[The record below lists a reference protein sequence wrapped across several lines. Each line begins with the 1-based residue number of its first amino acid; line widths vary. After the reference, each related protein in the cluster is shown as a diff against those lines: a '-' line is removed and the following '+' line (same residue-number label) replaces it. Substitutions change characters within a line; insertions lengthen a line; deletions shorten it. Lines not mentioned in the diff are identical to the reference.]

1 MILSFAISNFR
12 NEFSIGSRTIIF
24 CSGSFQVTLTESWQ
38 RNRNLLLNANIG
50 AGKLVTVA
58 MSKSGQLTVASHILV
73 PDLINSGFK
82 HKVDRNH

>member
-1 MILSFAISNFR
+1 MTKTSLSSDKN
-12 NEFSIGSRTIIF
+12 
-24 CSGSFQVTLTESWQ
+24 VP
-38 RNRNLLLNANIG
+38 LNANIV